1 MGCANGMTRDLCLYF
16 LFVIGFAGTNLIL
29 GGILYDI
36 LKIQRIRI
44 IRNHDIVIFFFI
56 LIASILITIGLFYG
70 VGLIDVLIGS
80 DL

>member
-1 MGCANGMTRDLCLYF
+1 MTRDLCLYF

-36 LKIQRIRI
+36 LKIQRIQI

-56 LIASILITIGLFYG
+56 LVTSILITFGLFYG
-70 VGLIDVLIGS
+70 GGLIDVLIGS

>member
-1 MGCANGMTRDLCLYF
+1 MTRDLCLYF

-44 IRNHDIVIFFFI
+44 IRNHEIIIFFII
-56 LIASILITIGLFYG
+56 LIASILITFGLFYG
-70 VGLIDVLIGS
+70 GGLIDVLIGS
-80 DL
+80 DV

>member
-1 MGCANGMTRDLCLYF
+1 MTRDLCLYF

-44 IRNHDIVIFFFI
+44 IRNHDIVFFFI
-56 LIASILITIGLFYG
+56 LVASILITIALFYG
-70 VGLIDVLIGS
+70 GGLIDVLIGS

>member
-1 MGCANGMTRDLCLYF
+1 MTRDLCLYF

-56 LIASILITIGLFYG
+56 LVVSILITIGLFYG
-70 VGLIDVLIGS
+70 GGLIDELIGS